1 MIVRMAIVAVAVA
14 GVAVAVPKFAPD
26 LFPARS
32 AVAPQRV
39 ASVSAPPRPAARPAP
54 QPSSVP
60 KAARRTT
67 IEADPG
73 GHFYVQATI
82 GGRPV
87 GLMVDTGATSVA
99 INEATARRLGIR
111 PRLADYSLPIS
122 TANGIIRAAPVLLR
136 SVSVDGIRVRD
147 VQAVVVRGEVLPV
160 NLLGMSFLG
169 RLSRFEIAGDRL
181 VLAR

>member
-1 MIVRMAIVAVAVA
+1 MFVRMVIVVAAVTA
-14 GVAVAVPKFAPD
+14 VAVAVPQFAPD

-32 AVAPQRV
+32 AVAPHQE
-39 ASVSAPPRPAARPAP
+39 ASVRPPRPAARPAP
-54 QPSSVP
+54 QRSSVP

-73 GHFYVQATI
+73 GHFYVRATI

-87 GLMVDTGATSVA
+87 DLMVDTGATSVA

-122 TANGIIRAAPVLLR
+122 TANGIIRAAPVILR